1 MEGRKVNEKLT
12 TNYYKTLEILY
23 DSLVNI
29 NNEKIAV
36 ITQVEISERLGLS
49 KITVNSIFKEL
60 RNDGLVK
67 PYKVIGRY
75 ILSEEAIEIV
85 QKMKKV

>member
-1 MEGRKVNEKLT
+1 MNEKLT

-60 RNDGLVK
+60 REDGLVS
-67 PYKVIGRY
+67 PHKVIGRY
-75 ILSEEAIEIV
+75 RLSDKAIEIV

>member
-36 ITQVEISERLGLS
+36 ITQVEIAEKLGLS

-60 RNDGLVK
+60 REDGLVK
-67 PYKVIGRY
+67 PHKVIGRY
-75 ILSEEAIEIV
+75 RLSDKAIEIV
-85 QKMKKV
+85 QTMKKI

>member
-29 NNEKIAV
+29 NNEKIAI

-49 KITVNSIFKEL
+49 KITINSIFKEL
-60 RNDGLVK
+60 REDGLVR
-67 PYKVIGRY
+67 PDRMIGRY
-75 ILSEEAIEIV
+75 RLSDKAIEIV

>member
-29 NNEKIAV
+29 NNEKIAIV
-36 ITQVEISERLGLS
+36 TQVEISERLGLS

-60 RNDGLVK
+60 REDGLVRHD
-67 PYKVIGRY
+67 KVIGRY
-75 ILSEEAIEIV
+75 RLSDKAIEIV
-85 QKMKKV
+85 QKMKKI